1 MEPVH
6 EFYFDCAASAP
17 ILPCA
22 MEAIIQATGTAVSP
36 SVRAISYANPN
47 SVHSRGRDARADLE
61 IARTKIA
68 ECIGAEPNEIY
79 FAPSAT
85 AACRCAVGL
94 LDIWW
99 RSNHDHQAVKKS
111 CVYLALSA
119 DGRDDDACAHI
130 LASNETGEIFIDEV
144 KELVASGKTVFTDA
158 TAAMGHIPINVKD
171 LGVAA
176 LAAGGHK
183 FGAPPGIGFLY
194 VRDGVA
200 EYPISERDF
209 TFPGTPPVALACA
222 MADAL
227 KYRTLR
233 MELANRYLYGQRKQL
248 IDSLL
253 EIPGAH
259 INCADKPCLP
269 NILSVRFDGIN
280 ARELLT
286 LLDVNGLCASAGS
299 ACHAEDDR
307 PSSALLAAGLS
318 EAEAR
323 STIRLSWCEET
334 RETDFVSC
342 WLIIRD
348 CVERLRTLGGMPV

>member
-1 MEPVH
+1 MEPVK
-6 EFYFDCAASAP
+6 EYYFDCAASAP

-22 MEAIIQATGTAVSP
+22 VENMKYP
-36 SVRAISYANPN
+36 YANPN

-68 ECIGAEPNEIY
+68 ECIGAEPKEIF

-85 AACRCAVGL
+85 AACRSAIDVVFGDEYWVSDHEHSAV
-94 LDIWW
+94 
-99 RSNHDHQAVKKS
+99 
-111 CVYLALSA
+111 A
-119 DGRDDDACAHI
+119 DYNADLWYDNFDRVEDCAHI

-158 TAAMGHIPINVKD
+158 TAAMGHIPINVKE

-194 VRDGVA
+194 VKDGVA

-222 MADAL
+222 LASAL
-227 KYRTLR
+227 EYRTHR
-233 MELANRYLYGQRKQL
+233 MEDAAAYMLSERSVL
-248 IDSLL
+248 IDHLL
-253 EIPGAH
+253 TIPGAH
-259 INCADKPCLP
+259 INCVDKLRLP

-286 LLDVNGLCASAGS
+286 LMDVNGLCASAGS
-299 ACHAEDDR
+299 ACHAEDDK
-307 PSSALLAAGLS
+307 PSAALLAAGLS
-318 EAEAR
+318 EEQAR

-334 RETDFVSC
+334 KETDFVSC

-348 CVERLRTLGGMPV
+348 CVERLRTLGGMPT

>member
-1 MEPVH
+1 MEPIK
-6 EFYFDCAASAP
+6 EYYFDCAASAP
-17 ILPCA
+17 VLPCA
-22 MEAIIQATGTAVSP
+22 VENMKYP
-36 SVRAISYANPN
+36 YANPN

-79 FAPSAT
+79 FSPSAT
-85 AACRCAVGL
+85 AACRSACEL
-94 LDIWW
+94 LVIGDC
-99 RSNHDHQAVKKS
+99 SPHEHKAVK
-111 CVYLALSA
+111 
-119 DGRDDDACAHI
+119 DACLNVQRNFIFFPWGEPATVAHI

-144 KELVASGKTVFTDA
+144 KELVTSGKTVFTDA
-158 TAAMGHIPINVKD
+158 TAAMGHIPINVKK

-194 VRDGVA
+194 VKDGVA
-200 EYPISERDF
+200 HIGNADRDF

-227 KYRTLR
+227 KYRTRR
-233 MELANRYLYGQRKQL
+233 MKEANAYMLSERSVL
-248 IDSLL
+248 IDHLL
-253 EIPGAH
+253 TIPGAH

-286 LLDVNGLCASAGS
+286 LMDVNGLCASAGS
-299 ACHAEDDR
+299 ACHAEDDK
-307 PSSALLAAGLS
+307 PSAALLAAGLS
-318 EAEAR
+318 EVEAR

-334 RETDFVSC
+334 SEADFVSC

-348 CVERLRTLGGMPV
+348 CVERLRTLGGIPT

>member
-85 AACRCAVGL
+85 AACRSAVEL
-94 LDIWW
+94 LDI
-99 RSNHDHQAVKKS
+99 RSCSVHEHKAVK
-111 CVYLALSA
+111 
-119 DGRDDDACAHI
+119 DACLARSTRLGSVSFAHI
-130 LASNETGEIFIDEV
+130 LASNETGEIFTEAV
-144 KELVASGKTVFTDA
+144 GKAVATGITVFTDA
-158 TAAMGHIPINVKD
+158 TAAVGHIPINVKK
-171 LGVAA
+171 LGVTA
-176 LAAGGHK
+176 LATGGHK

-194 VRDGVA
+194 LKNGVA
-200 EYPISERDF
+200 EVEQDF
-209 TFPGTPPVALACA
+209 TFPGTPPVALAGA

-227 KYRTLR
+227 KYRTRR
-233 MELANRYLYGQRKQL
+233 MEVANRYLYGQRQQL

-259 INCADKPCLP
+259 INCADKPRLP

-286 LLDVNGLCASAGS
+286 LMDVNGLCASAGS
-299 ACHAEDDR
+299 ACHAEDDK
-307 PSSALLAAGLS
+307 PSAALLAAGLS

-334 RETDFVSC
+334 KETDFVSC

>member
-1 MEPVH
+1 MEPTR

-17 ILPCA
+17 VLPCA
-22 MEAIIQATGTAVSP
+22 VDVMKYP
-36 SVRAISYANPN
+36 YANPN
-47 SVHSRGRDARADLE
+47 SVHARGRDARVDLE
-61 IARTKIA
+61 QYRATVAR
-68 ECIGAEPNEIY
+68 CINAEPNEIY

-85 AACRCAVGL
+85 AACRSAVEL
-94 LDIWW
+94 LAI
-99 RSNHDHQAVKKS
+99 RSCSVHEHKAVK
-111 CVYLALSA
+111 
-119 DGRDDDACAHI
+119 DACLAQSTKLGSVSFAHI

-158 TAAMGHIPINVKD
+158 TAAMGHIPINVKK
-171 LGVAA
+171 LGVTA

-194 VRDGVA
+194 VKGGVA
-200 EYPISERDF
+200 EYQISERDF
-209 TFPGTPPVALACA
+209 TFPGTPPVALAGA
-222 MADAL
+222 MAEAL
-227 KYRTLR
+227 KYRTRR
-233 MELANRYLYGQRKQL
+233 MGVANRYLYGQRQQL

-286 LLDVNGLCASAGS
+286 LMDVNGLCASAGS
-299 ACHAEDDR
+299 ACHAEDDK
-307 PSSALLAAGLS
+307 PSAALLAAGLS

-334 RETDFVSC
+334 READFVSC

-348 CVERLRTLGGMPV
+348 CVERLRTLGGIPT

>member
-1 MEPVH
+1 
-6 EFYFDCAASAP
+6 
-17 ILPCA
+17 
-22 MEAIIQATGTAVSP
+22 
-36 SVRAISYANPN
+36 
-47 SVHSRGRDARADLE
+47 
-61 IARTKIA
+61 
-68 ECIGAEPNEIY
+68 
-79 FAPSAT
+79 
-85 AACRCAVGL
+85 
-94 LDIWW
+94 
-99 RSNHDHQAVKKS
+99 
-111 CVYLALSA
+111 
-119 DGRDDDACAHI
+119 
-130 LASNETGEIFIDEV
+130 
-144 KELVASGKTVFTDA
+144 
-158 TAAMGHIPINVKD
+158 MGHIPINVKK

-194 VRDGVA
+194 VKGGVA
-200 EYPISERDF
+200 EYQISERDF
-209 TFPGTPPVALACA
+209 TFPGTPPVALAG
-222 MADAL
+222 AL
-227 KYRTLR
+227 ASALEYRTRR
-233 MELANRYLYGQRKQL
+233 MEVANRYLYGQRQQL

-286 LLDVNGLCASAGS
+286 LMDVNGLCASAGS

-307 PSSALLAAGLS
+307 PSAALLAAGLS

-334 RETDFVSC
+334 CETDFVSC

>member
-1 MEPVH
+1 MQMEPTR

-17 ILPCA
+17 VLPCA
-22 MEAIIQATGTAVSP
+22 MKALTVWP
-36 SVRAISYANPN
+36 YANPN
-47 SVHSRGRDARADLE
+47 SVHSPGRDARGDLE
-61 IARTKIA
+61 QCRATVAR
-68 ECIGAEPNEIY
+68 CINAEPNEIY

-85 AACRCAVGL
+85 AACRSAVEL
-94 LDIWW
+94 LDI
-99 RSNHDHQAVKKS
+99 RSCSVHEHKAVK
-111 CVYLALSA
+111 
-119 DGRDDDACAHI
+119 DACLAQSTKLGSVSFAHI
-130 LASNETGEIFIDEV
+130 LASNETGEIFTEAV
-144 KELVASGKTVFTDA
+144 GKAVETGITVFTDA
-158 TAAMGHIPINVKD
+158 TAAVGHIPIDVKK
-171 LGVAA
+171 LGVTA

-194 VRDGVA
+194 VKDGVA
-200 EYPISERDF
+200 HIGNADRDF
-209 TFPGTPPVALACA
+209 TFPGTPPVALAG
-222 MADAL
+222 AL
-227 KYRTLR
+227 ASALEYRTRR
-233 MELANRYLYGQRKQL
+233 MEEANAYMLSERSVL
-248 IDSLL
+248 IDHLL
-253 EIPGAH
+253 TIPGAH

-286 LLDVNGLCASAGS
+286 LMDVNGLCASAGS

-334 RETDFVSC
+334 KETDFVSC

>member
-1 MEPVH
+1 MEPIKGY
-6 EFYFDCAASAP
+6 YFDCAASAP

-22 MEAIIQATGTAVSP
+22 MEAMTVCP
-36 SVRAISYANPN
+36 YANPN
-47 SVHSRGRDARADLE
+47 SVHSPGRDARGDLE
-61 IARTKIA
+61 QYRATVAR
-68 ECIGAEPNEIY
+68 CINAEPNEIF

-85 AACRCAVGL
+85 AACRSAIDVVFGDEYWVSDHEHSAV
-94 LDIWW
+94 
-99 RSNHDHQAVKKS
+99 
-111 CVYLALSA
+111 A
-119 DGRDDDACAHI
+119 DYYADLGYDNIDTVDDCAHI

-158 TAAMGHIPINVKD
+158 TAAMGHIPIDVKE

-194 VRDGVA
+194 VQGGVA
-200 EYPISERDF
+200 EYQISDRDF
-209 TFPGTPPVALACA
+209 TFPGTPPVALAGA
-222 MADAL
+222 LADAL
-227 KYRTLR
+227 KYRTRR
-233 MELANRYLYGQRKQL
+233 MEIANRYLYGQREQL
-248 IDSLL
+248 INALL

-259 INCADKPCLP
+259 INCADKPRLP

-299 ACHAEDDR
+299 ACHAEDDK
-307 PSSALLAAGLS
+307 PSAALLAAGLS

>member
-1 MEPVH
+1 MEPKH

-17 ILPCA
+17 VLPCTVEN
-22 MEAIIQATGTAVSP
+22 MKHP
-36 SVRAISYANPN
+36 YANPN
-47 SVHSRGRDARADLE
+47 SVHARGRDARGDLE
-61 IARTKIA
+61 IARTRIA

-85 AACRCAVGL
+85 AACCSAVEL
-94 LDIWW
+94 LEVYGI
-99 RSNHDHQAVKKS
+99 SDHEHKAVK
-111 CVYLALSA
+111 
-119 DGRDDDACAHI
+119 DARAKQFVCGYHDTNAYAHI
-130 LASNETGEIFIDEV
+130 LASNETGELFYDEV

-158 TAAMGHIPINVKD
+158 TAAMGHIPIDVKD

-200 EYPISERDF
+200 HIGNADRDF
-209 TFPGTPPVALACA
+209 SYPGTPPVALAG
-222 MADAL
+222 AL
-227 KYRTLR
+227 ASALEYRTQR
-233 MELANRYLYGQRKQL
+233 VVEANAYMLSERSAL
-248 IDSLL
+248 IDHLL
-253 EIPGAH
+253 TIPGTH
-259 INCADKPCLP
+259 INCVEKLRLP
-269 NILSVRFDGIN
+269 NILSVRFDGVN

-286 LLDVNGLCASAGS
+286 LLDVNGVCASAGS

-307 PSSALLAAGLS
+307 PSAALLAAGLT
-318 EAEAR
+318 EEEAR

-342 WLIIRD
+342 WLILRD
-348 CVERLRTLGGMPV
+348 CVERLRALGGIPM

>member
-17 ILPCA
+17 VLPCA
-22 MEAIIQATGTAVSP
+22 VENMKY
-36 SVRAISYANPN
+36 SYANPN

-68 ECIGAEPNEIY
+68 ECIGAEPNEIF

-85 AACRCAVGL
+85 AACRSAAEL
-94 LDIWW
+94 LEI
-99 RSNHDHQAVKKS
+99 RSCSVHEHKAVK
-111 CVYLALSA
+111 
-119 DGRDDDACAHI
+119 DACLAQSTRLGSVSFAHI

-144 KELVASGKTVFTDA
+144 KELAASGKTVFTDA
-158 TAAMGHIPINVKD
+158 TAAMGHIPINVKK

-194 VRDGVA
+194 VKDGVA
-200 EYPISERDF
+200 EYKISDRDF
-209 TFPGTPPVALACA
+209 SYPGTPPVALAL
-222 MADAL
+222 AL
-227 KYRTLR
+227 ASALGYRTSGR
-233 MELANRYLYGQRKQL
+233 IYESLAYMHSQQSQL
-248 IDSLL
+248 AAALL
-253 EIPGAH
+253 GIPGAH
-259 INCADKPCLP
+259 INCMGKPRLP
-269 NILSVRFDGIN
+269 NILSVRFDGVN

-286 LLDVNGLCASAGS
+286 LMDVNGVCASAGS

-307 PSSALLAAGLS
+307 PSAALLAAGLT
-318 EAEAR
+318 EEQAR

-334 RETDFVSC
+334 PPDDFDFAAGV
-342 WLIIRD
+342 ITD
-348 CVERLRTLGGMPV
+348 CVERLRTLGGIPMPR

>member
-17 ILPCA
+17 VLPCA
-22 MEAIIQATGTAVSP
+22 VENMKYPYG
-36 SVRAISYANPN
+36 NPN

-68 ECIGAEPNEIY
+68 ECVGAEPNEIY

-85 AACRCAVGL
+85 AACRSAAEL
-94 LDIWW
+94 LEI
-99 RSNHDHQAVKKS
+99 RSCSVHEHKAVK
-111 CVYLALSA
+111 
-119 DGRDDDACAHI
+119 DACLAQSTRLGSVSFAHI

-158 TAAMGHIPINVKD
+158 TAAMGHIPINVKE

-183 FGAPPGIGFLY
+183 FGSPPGIGFLY
-194 VRDGVA
+194 VQGGVA
-200 EYPISERDF
+200 EYQISERDF

-227 KYRTLR
+227 KYRTRR
-233 MELANRYLYGQRKQL
+233 MEEANAYMLSERSVL
-248 IDSLL
+248 IDHLL
-253 EIPGAH
+253 KIPGTH
-259 INCADKPCLP
+259 INCVEKLRLP

-299 ACHAEDDR
+299 ACHAEDDK
-307 PSSALLAAGLS
+307 PSAALLAAGLS

-334 RETDFVSC
+334 KETDFVSC

-348 CVERLRTLGGMPV
+348 CVERLRTLGGIPT

>member
-1 MEPVH
+1 MEPIK
-6 EFYFDCAASAP
+6 EYYFDCAASAP
-17 ILPCA
+17 VLPCA
-22 MEAIIQATGTAVSP
+22 VENMKY
-36 SVRAISYANPN
+36 SYANPN
-47 SVHSRGRDARADLE
+47 SVHSRGRDTRADLE
-61 IARTKIA
+61 IARSRIA

-85 AACRCAVGL
+85 AACRSAVDL
-94 LDIWW
+94 LEIRHCSD
-99 RSNHDHQAVKKS
+99 HEHQAVRDACTS
-111 CVYLALSA
+111 IFRIISH
-119 DGRDDDACAHI
+119 DDDAYAHI

-158 TAAMGHIPINVKD
+158 TAAMGHIPIDVKK

-194 VRDGVA
+194 VKDGVA
-200 EYPISERDF
+200 HIGNADRDF
-209 TFPGTPPVALACA
+209 TFPGTPPVALAGA
-222 MADAL
+222 MAEAL
-227 KYRTLR
+227 EYRTRR
-233 MELANRYLYGQRKQL
+233 MVDANAYMLSERSVL
-248 IDSLL
+248 IEHLL
-253 EIPGAH
+253 KIPGTH
-259 INCADKPCLP
+259 INCVEKLRLP

-286 LLDVNGLCASAGS
+286 LMDVNGLCASAGS

-307 PSSALLAAGLS
+307 PSAALLAAGLS

-334 RETDFVSC
+334 NETDFVSC

-348 CVERLRTLGGMPV
+348 CVERLRTLGRMPV